1 VQANLGVAKLLVG
14 ALQQRGLSEAAAKQ
28 RIWMVD
34 SKGLITTDR
43 PDLSPQKAE
52 FAQDLSRLS
61 NRGAYSSGSG
71 STSSSRR
78 RPSKPETVQQL
89 ASIVQAVQ
97 PTALIGAAAVA
108 GAFGQPVLGALVQ
121 VGGGRGREGGHVS
134 LRRLAGQDQ

>member
-1 VQANLGVAKLLVG
+1 VLSIAQANLGVAKLLVR

-52 FAQDLSRLS
+52 FAQDPACIR
-61 NRGAYSSGSG
+61 NRGAYSNSSSSGTG
-71 STSSSRR
+71 SSRR
-78 RPSKPETVQQL
+78 RPSKSQTVQQL
-89 ASIVQAVQ
+89 AGIVQAVQ

-108 GAFGQPVLGALVQ
+108 GAFGQPVLEALVQ
-121 VGGGRGREGGHVS
+121 VVGKKGGKEAMLHSGE
-134 LRRLAGQDQ
+134 